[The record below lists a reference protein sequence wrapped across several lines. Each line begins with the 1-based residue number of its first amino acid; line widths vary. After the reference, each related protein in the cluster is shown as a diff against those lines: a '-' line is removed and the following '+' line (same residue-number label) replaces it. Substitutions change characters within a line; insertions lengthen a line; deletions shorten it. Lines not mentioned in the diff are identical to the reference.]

1 MSAIGLIVAIALPVA
16 LILFG
21 LVMAGRRQQAQQAQR
36 LQARAVKQG
45 ADDLL
50 EALEFLILVDNF
62 KEVQLAIL
70 ERVEQLYVVYQEALP
85 KKDGAGE
92 AAEEPFDAEP
102 YRRKIDE
109 GKGNRRVLKSDREI
123 RYVRRQFGRV
133 LKALNVMAR
142 KRLIS
147 ETAMMEYRRYLRLT
161 LLEKEVDTYTAQ
173 GDVAAGRGDVIT
185 ATNYYKAAKKILI
198 EFDLQYPEKNQRIR
212 DLTQRTA
219 SLYSGGDKKEDN
231 LSQAL
236 SKEIK
241 DEHDPFGIPTNP
253 AASEKRKF

>member
-21 LVMAGRRQQAQQAQR
+21 LVMAGRRQQAQQARR
-36 LQARAVKQG
+36 LQARTIKQG

-70 ERVEQLYVVYQEALP
+70 ERVEQLYVIYQEALP
-85 KKDGAGE
+85 KKDGAGGVAEKPFE
-92 AAEEPFDAEP
+92 AESW
-102 YRRKIDE
+102 RQKITE

-123 RYVRRQFGRV
+123 RFARRQFGRV
-133 LKALNVMAR
+133 LKALSVMAR
-142 KRLIS
+142 KKLIS

-173 GDVAAGRGDVIT
+173 GDVAAERGDVVT

-219 SLYSGGDKKEDN
+219 SLYSGGEKKEDN
-231 LSQAL
+231 LAQAL
-236 SKEIK
+236 SKEIR
-241 DEHDPFGIPTNP
+241 DEQDPFGIPSNP
-253 AASEKRKF
+253 VVSEKRKF

>member
-62 KEVQLAIL
+62 KEVQLAVL

-85 KKDGAGE
+85 KKDNNSSAQE
-92 AAEEPFDAEP
+92 LFDAAP

-123 RYVRRQFGRV
+123 RFARRQFGRI

-142 KRLIS
+142 KKLIS
-147 ETAMMEYRRYLRLT
+147 EAAMMEYRRYLRLT

-219 SLYSGGDKKEDN
+219 SLYNGGEKKEGS
-231 LSQAL
+231 LAQAL

-253 AASEKRKF
+253 NASEKRKF

>member
-36 LQARAVKQG
+36 LQARTIKQG

-70 ERVEQLYVVYQEALP
+70 ERIAQLYVVYYEALP
-85 KKDGAGE
+85 KKDSADGSVE
-92 AAEEPFDAEP
+92 ALFDAEH
-102 YRRKIDE
+102 YRRKIEE

-123 RYVRRQFGRV
+123 RFARRQFGRI
-133 LKALNVMAR
+133 LKALNVMVR

-161 LLEKEVDTYTAQ
+161 LLEREVDTYTAQ
-173 GDVAAGRGDVIT
+173 GDLAAERGDVIT
-185 ATNYYKAAKKILI
+185 ATNYYKAAKKLLI
-198 EFDLQYPEKNQRIR
+198 EFDMQYPEKNQRIR
-212 DLTQRTA
+212 DLTERTA
-219 SLYSGGDKKEDN
+219 SLYSGGEKKEGN
-231 LSQAL
+231 LAQAL
-236 SKEIK
+236 SKESK
-241 DEHDPFGIPTNP
+241 DEQDPFGIPTNP
-253 AASEKRKF
+253 VVSEKRKF

>member
-1 MSAIGLIVAIALPVA
+1 MSATGLIVAIALPVA

-85 KKDGAGE
+85 KKDFAGE

-102 YRRKIDE
+102 SRRKIDE
-109 GKGNRRVLKSDREI
+109 GKGNLRVLKSDREI
-123 RYVRRQFGRV
+123 RYARRQFGRV
-133 LKALNVMAR
+133 LKALYVMAR
-142 KRLIS
+142 KRLRS
-147 ETAMMEYRRYLRLT
+147 
-161 LLEKEVDTYTAQ
+161 
-173 GDVAAGRGDVIT
+173 
-185 ATNYYKAAKKILI
+185 
-198 EFDLQYPEKNQRIR
+198 
-212 DLTQRTA
+212 
-219 SLYSGGDKKEDN
+219 
-231 LSQAL
+231 
-236 SKEIK
+236 
-241 DEHDPFGIPTNP
+241 DEHTF
-253 AASEKRKF
+253 